1 MNHGKAQVT
10 ARTRDSRFV
19 SVRDLNSVHTAV
31 DVMTLRGELRL
42 QEAMARHTSWRVGG
56 PADHFYVPEDV
67 AGLSEF
73 LKSLPADEPLTFI
86 GLGSNL
92 LVRDGG
98 IRGTVTS
105 LGRLPEQLEQSGE
118 LTITASAGVA
128 CAKVA
133 RFTAEAGLTGAEF
146 LAGIPGTLGGA
157 LAMNAGAWGGDTWS
171 NVDWVE
177 TIDRHGRLQQRRA
190 EEFKVGYRSV
200 EGPSEEWFLRAGL
213 TLRMDA
219 AGQARTRIRELL
231 AQRAESQPMGLP
243 SCGSVFRNPPGDHA
257 ARLIEACGLKG
268 FGMGGARISDKHA
281 NFIINTGAATA
292 ADIEALIQHVQ
303 QCVQARTGIELTPE
317 VRIVGEPA
325 APVNED
331 ERL

>member
-1 MNHGKAQVT
+1 MNYAKAQVT
-10 ARTRDSRFV
+10 ARTRKNRIV
-19 SVRDLNSVHTAV
+19 SVRDLNSVHAAV

-42 QEAMARHTSWRVGG
+42 NESMTRHTSWRVGG
-56 PADHFYVPEDV
+56 PADRFYVPEDI
-67 AGLSEF
+67 ASLAEF
-73 LKSLPADEPLTFI
+73 IKTLPADEALTFV

-98 IRGTVTS
+98 IRGTVIS
-105 LGRLPEQLEQSGE
+105 LSRLPEQLEQSGE

-128 CAKVA
+128 CAKLA

-171 NVDWVE
+171 IVDWVE
-177 TIDRHGRLQQRRA
+177 TIDRHGQLQQRQA
-190 EEFKVGYRSV
+190 GEFEIGYRNV
-200 EGPSEEWFLRAGL
+200 EGPAEEWFIRAGL
-213 TLRMDA
+213 TLQADVK
-219 AGQARTRIRELL
+219 GQARARIRELL

-268 FGMGGARISDKHA
+268 FSMGRARISDKHA
-281 NFIINTGAATA
+281 NFIINTGAAAA
-292 ADIEALIQHVQ
+292 ADIEALIQHIQ
-303 QCVQARTGIELTPE
+303 QCVQAQTGIELMPE
-317 VRIVGEPA
+317 VRVIGETA